1 MGRRLLGASMAA
13 GLGLGAVLLGGC
25 GGGNGLSL
33 AEQACGHVHT
43 SLALYEESLRDPANQ
58 AALQQRAATQLRVAL
73 PLAAAANSADGSWNP
88 LMTDI
93 SEISGSRAVPGPR
106 PQCAVAPRRTVG
118 SGQPR
123 RRCHQAHRRPR
134 QGRRRRGSEGATP
147 GCAQLGG
154 PERAAPGRRV
164 PLGNVVGANRRRGR
178 PTPSGS
184 V

>member
-93 SEISGSRAVPGPR
+93 SEISRVPEQYLVPGLSA
-106 PQCAVAPRRTVG
+106 QCCPAALSAP
-118 SGQPR
+118 GQP
-123 RRCHQAHRRPR
+123 QATLPP
-134 QGRRRRGSEGATP
+134 GSPSTTTGTT
-147 GCAQLGG
+147 
-154 PERAAPGRRV
+154 APGF
-164 PLGNVVGANRRRGR
+164 
-178 PTPSGS
+178 
-184 V
+184 